1 MRLLLRSTVFDKM
14 SRRHRLENMA
24 IAKKTK
30 VNIDLQKAGIRR
42 AVIVADNNLPEAPVA
57 KTDLHTS
64 DFKEELT
71 KEKGYKLIIT
81 EIVAPVSKERK

>member
-14 SRRHRLENMA
+14 SRKHRLENRA

-30 VNIDLQKAGIRR
+30 VNIDLQKAGI
-42 AVIVADNNLPEAPVA
+42 AVIAEDNNLPEAPVA

-71 KEKGYKLIIT
+71 KEKGYKLVIT